1 MCIRDIILSYDTTI
15 DVSTLS
21 LLDTEEGDSPMGAIA
36 AIIIIG
42 IIVGILYKKGK
53 LPMMSKKSA

>member
-1 MCIRDIILSYDTTI
+1 MREEHIISYDTTI

>member
-1 MCIRDIILSYDTTI
+1 MREEHSLSYDTTI

-21 LLDTEEGDSPMGAIA
+21 MLDNEEGDSPMGGIA

-42 IIVGILYKKGK
+42 IIIVILYKKGK
-53 LPMMSKKSA
+53 LPMISKKSA

>member
-1 MCIRDIILSYDTTI
+1 MREEYILSYDTTI

-21 LLDTEEGDSPMGAIA
+21 ILDTEEGDSPMGAIA

-53 LPMMSKKSA
+53 LSMMSKKSA